1 MSLEIELRAQLG
13 SFSLAISLSAGNER
27 VAILGPSGAG
37 KSAALKC
44 VAGIYRPDSGR
55 VVADGRVLFDS
66 ARGINVPS
74 RDREVGYLF
83 QGGALFPTMTVAG
96 NVGAGLFRLDR
107 PERDA
112 RVAVALERMSLS
124 SLAKRYPRTLS
135 GGERQRVALARVLV
149 TEPRV
154 LLLDEPL
161 TALDSSLRAQV
172 ESVIAEALD
181 SFPGTSVIVTHDRDE
196 AYRLADRVAI
206 IDEGRTAE
214 VGPRDEVFARPTSL
228 AGARLVGCR
237 NLSRAIRAG
246 KRRIAIPAWGL
257 ILDTDRDVP
266 DGLAYAGIHAHD
278 VRTRAAG
285 DDVNCF
291 DFLVSAAAEAPYRVV
306 ERAIAL
312 TPPGVAGGT
321 GVPREALRVERDYA
335 RTATPAS
342 TPRRETLCIP
352 HDRIL
357 MFS

>member
-1 MSLEIELRAQLG
+1 MSLEIELRARLG
-13 SFSLAISLSAGNER
+13 NFNLDVSLSAGNER
-27 VAILGPSGAG
+27 VAVLGPSGAG

-44 VAGIYRPDSGR
+44 VAGIYRPDFGR
-55 VVADGRVLFDS
+55 VVADGRILFDS
-66 ARGINVPS
+66 ALGIDVPS
-74 RDREVGYLF
+74 RDRGVGYLF

-96 NVGAGLFRLDR
+96 NVGSGLFRLGR
-107 PERDA
+107 AERDA

-124 SLAKRYPRTLS
+124 ALAGRYPRTLS

-161 TALDSSLRAQV
+161 TALDAALRAHV
-172 ESVIAEALD
+172 ESVIAEALA
-181 SFPGTSVIVTHDRDE
+181 SFQGTSVIVTHDRDE

-206 IDEGRTAE
+206 VDGGRTAE
-214 VGPRDEVFARPTSL
+214 VGPRDEVFARPVSL

-237 NLSRAIRAG
+237 NVSKATRAG

-266 DGLAYAGIHAHD
+266 DGLAHAGVHAHD
-278 VRTRAAG
+278 VRPRKA
-285 DDVNCF
+285 DDGENCF
-291 DFLVSAAAEAPYRVV
+291 DFLVSPAAEAPYRVI

-321 GVPREALRVERDYA
+321 GIPREALRVERDYA
-335 RTATPAS
+335 RDAIPIS

-352 HDRIL
+352 PDRIL